1 MTNAEKKAILSQYR
15 WAEKRIARL
24 IEEKAAWMAKATA
37 VTPVYS
43 DMPKGGGDGDRVP
56 TAVERIVEI
65 ERELDR
71 EIDRQTDLRAR
82 VEAAIRGLSD
92 KRLQDI
98 LCRRFIDGDRL
109 EKVAVDLTLDYRWV
123 RRLQERAIQKL
134 TLESPPPPVI

>member
-24 IEEKAAWMAKATA
+24 VEEKTAWMAKAAA

-43 DMPKGGGDGDRVP
+43 DMPKGGGNGDRVP
-56 TAVERIVEI
+56 VAVERIVEI

-71 EIDRQTDLRAR
+71 EIDRQADLRVR

-92 KRLQDI
+92 PKLRDLI
-98 LCRRFIDGDRL
+98 RYRYVDGMTW
-109 EKVAVDLTLDYRWV
+109 EQIAVELDFTYQWVCALHGRALDQISLT
-123 RRLQERAIQKL
+123 
-134 TLESPPPPVI
+134 

>member
-24 IEEKAAWMAKATA
+24 IEEKTAWMAKATA

-56 TAVERIVEI
+56 VAVERIVEI
-65 ERELDR
+65 KRELDR
-71 EIDRQTDLRAR
+71 EIDRQADLRTR

-92 KRLQDI
+92 PKLRDLI
-98 LCRRFIDGDRL
+98 RYRYVDGMTW
-109 EKVAVDLTLDYRWV
+109 EQIAVELDFTYQWVCALHGRALDQISLT
-123 RRLQERAIQKL
+123 
-134 TLESPPPPVI
+134 